1 MRYFKYKN
9 TDKTVNNAL
18 KEQYKTV
25 SDEEKRMI
33 RKEKRW
39 RKFSTIVSLIIYF
52 SCVAMGVILFL
63 FIPSPSGWF
72 VYTLYIIGQVIVFFI
87 LLIACAVLTVS
98 LTAPLW
104 KKIDSFPGYSVK
116 KELFSKACE
125 HLRNYYG
132 LKEPYIV
139 TKCFEATDKKFQN
152 HDVCIFV
159 AGDELRI
166 TVNLARG
173 FLHGER
179 DLGCYAFKRK
189 EITVSKRQVDD
200 HPATELKAD
209 NTVFVLGYRA
219 KGFIEKTFIN
229 PKSE

>member
-25 SDEEKRMI
+25 SDEEKRVI

-52 SCVAMGVILFL
+52 SCVAMGVILFA

-104 KKIDSFPGYSVK
+104 KKIDSFPVYSVK

-179 DLGCYAFKRK
+179 DLGCYAFKRE
-189 EITVSKRQVDD
+189 EITVSKRQEDD